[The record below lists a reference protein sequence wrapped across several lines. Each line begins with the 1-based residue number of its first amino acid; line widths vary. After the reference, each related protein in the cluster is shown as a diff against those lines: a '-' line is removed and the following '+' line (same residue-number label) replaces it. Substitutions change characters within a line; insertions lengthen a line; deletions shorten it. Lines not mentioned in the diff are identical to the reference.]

1 MTETPTIWSI
11 VIEPDYQCEWFV
23 GEVWVE
29 LAGHQWREDTVVDV
43 DKTNF
48 ERRLKEQVNIIKDMF
63 TNGTHETLYGY

>member
-43 DKTNF
+43 D
-48 ERRLKEQVNIIKDMF
+48 VP
-63 TNGTHETLYGY
+63 TLSVVLMNK